1 MLPTRALAAVAAAG
15 AGPYGTPGPERGARS
30 ARLLEIKTSR
40 ADGRT
45 IVRTASERPG
55 EPTTFVVL
63 GAGAGRS
70 SGEDGVIVDAER
82 IAALLGTDP
91 RIPEDP
97 ADTVGEQTSVRLS
110 KNDPHPAASP
120 PTTRWGVFTAT
131 RTDTGS
137 SDVLSLPDWTWS
149 ILEPESQSKRRR
161 AEGPQEKP
169 RFAIETA
176 TIHRILGIA
185 VSLAEDDS
193 ERSVRITV
201 STIND
206 RGTVE
211 IETGAVRA
219 LVALPT
225 MTVLTDIDT
234 RIPTAA
240 AAAFVRSSHD
250 ADIRTARSAD
260 GPEHREGD
268 TIPGRTTIGPT
279 SITHEIHG
287 PGNDPKHRIV
297 TAWTAPRNGNETPRS
312 RTLRL
317 RVDGGDR
324 DYVYR
329 VDRKRLQT
337 SLRRAAAMTGNK
349 AVEIDLDSGT
359 IIPWARGQQP
369 RDRRAES
376 QLSAGI
382 SGPEPDTRP
391 ETRGRRISVRPDTM
405 AKIIGIFEHTE
416 TSGSPADRPTLLLH
430 VHAEGAEWTAGLLSG
445 NLWEGTVT
453 VHRTG

>member
-1 MLPTRALAAVAAAG
+1 M
-15 AGPYGTPGPERGARS
+15 
-30 ARLLEIKTSR
+30 
-40 ADGRT
+40 
-45 IVRTASERPG
+45 
-55 EPTTFVVL
+55 
-63 GAGAGRS
+63 
-70 SGEDGVIVDAER
+70 
-82 IAALLGTDP
+82 
-91 RIPEDP
+91 
-97 ADTVGEQTSVRLS
+97 
-110 KNDPHPAASP
+110 
-120 PTTRWGVFTAT
+120 
-131 RTDTGS
+131 
-137 SDVLSLPDWTWS
+137 
-149 ILEPESQSKRRR
+149 
-161 AEGPQEKP
+161 
-169 RFAIETA
+169 
-176 TIHRILGIA
+176 
-185 VSLAEDDS
+185 
-193 ERSVRITV
+193 
-201 STIND
+201 STINR

-225 MTVLTDIDT
+225 MTVQTDIDT

-240 AAAFVRSSHD
+240 AAAFVRSSRD

-268 TIPGRTTIGPT
+268 AIPGRTTIGPT
-279 SITHEIHG
+279 SITHEIQG
-287 PGNDPKHRIV
+287 PGGGPEHRIV
-297 TAWTAPRNGNETPRS
+297 TAWTAPRNGNETPRAG
-312 RTLRL
+312 RLRL

-324 DYVYR
+324 DYLYR

-376 QLSAGI
+376 RLSAGI

-391 ETRGRRISVRPDTM
+391 ETHGRRISVRPDTM
-405 AKIIGIFEHTE
+405 AKIIGVFERTE